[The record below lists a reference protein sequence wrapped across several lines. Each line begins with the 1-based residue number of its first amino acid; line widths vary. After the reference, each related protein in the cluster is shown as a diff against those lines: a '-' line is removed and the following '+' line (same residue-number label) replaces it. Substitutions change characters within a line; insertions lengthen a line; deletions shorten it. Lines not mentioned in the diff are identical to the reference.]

1 MRTHNHIDI
10 DRDIEELRAELRNAV
25 YDDERHWTEA
35 ALAKLIAERDAMI
48 AEWRSDPDWDK
59 LPF

>member
-1 MRTHNHIDI
+1 MRTKNYINI

-25 YDDERHWTEA
+25 YPEERHWTKV
-35 ALAKLIAERDAMI
+35 ALARLIAERDAML
-48 AEWRSDPDWDK
+48 AEWRADPDWDK